1 MFHVPLNCSLSGL
14 PELMSKSANS
24 IFFKRK
30 KGTCF
35 KRKKGNGC
43 LSNFY
48 SDDKKSHSEYKCMGL
63 TWKAY
68 VLVKGKTTFENL
80 LLAGSHC
87 VMDQKTFL
95 NISSLGSAI

>member
-1 MFHVPLNCSLSGL
+1 MFHLLNCSLSGL

-24 IFFKRK
+24 IFF
-30 KGTCF
+30 F

-43 LSNFY
+43 LSHFY
-48 SDDKKSHSEYKCMGL
+48 SGDKKSHSEYKCMGL
-63 TWKAY
+63 TWKVY
-68 VLVKGKTTFENL
+68 VLVKDKTTFENI

-87 VMDQKTFL
+87 VMDQNIFL